1 MVTPQAPWAAQGSPV
16 SDHLFSGE
24 ILPVVQP
31 EPPLA
36 EFEAMYP
43 FLGEEADSHLTTTS
57 FQIVVK
63 SNEVSAELPFF
74 QTKQPKLPQLPL
86 IRVRPFPSFLALL
99 WTCKLPRTC
108 TCKIDAGFPASF
120 PC

>member
-57 FQIVVK
+57 FQIVVE

-86 IRVRPFPSFLALL
+86 IRVTLLDPS
-99 WTCKLPRTC
+99 
-108 TCKIDAGFPASF
+108 PASLPF
-120 PC
+120 SGHANYPGLVHVR